1 MDAYYSIRVQLSRD
15 LNEQVPIYVEP
26 QQLEV
31 SIDSERVQLFTLP
44 GAGAPAPAP
53 PTEPVAAAD
62 DGAAQPTSPQRG
74 GRVGNQGG
82 GGGRQGQEQR
92 NRADKDW
99 EVRVPVKAG
108 VHEVQVAF
116 IRQTSAVAET
126 LRQPFLRPY
135 PAGVNIAETRTGAY
149 LRSVEISGPF
159 DATGPGNSP
168 SRRRIFVCHPSSA
181 SSESEL
187 ACARTILQ
195 SLARRAYR
203 RPVTDTDLQPL
214 LAFYREG
221 RKQASFDDGIERAV
235 RRLLVSPEFLLR
247 IE

>member
-82 GGGRQGQEQR
+82 GGGRQGQEVR

-99 EVRVPVKAG
+99 EVRIPVKAG
-108 VHEVQVAF
+108 VHQVQVAF
-116 IRQTSAVAET
+116 IKQTSAVAET
-126 LRQPFLRPY
+126 ARLPFLRPY

-149 LRSVEISGPF
+149 LRSVEIGGPF
-159 DATGPGNSP
+159 DPTGPGNSP
-168 SRRRIFVCHPSSA
+168 SRQRIFTCHPTAVNA
-181 SSESEL
+181 STLKDQLPTPKNAVTSPPRNRDAD
-187 ACARTILQ
+187 ACARSILGT
-195 SLARRAYR
+195 LARRAYR
-203 RPVTDTDLQPL
+203 RPVTSADTEPL
-214 LAFYREG
+214 MAFYREG
-221 RKQASFDDGIERAV
+221 AA
-235 RRLLVSPEFLLR
+235 
-247 IE
+247 